1 MLFVHIIKRG
11 EGEYELAGL
20 SEDKELWYILPPEFK
35 NLNDHKVLIA
45 KPTIKNVVLAIKHI
59 NGYRKVGVKIDQNLR
74 EEYFDED
81 ENLCY
86 KGSPL
91 EEVNSTIVSCVNEN
105 ISRTEE
111 ENFLREKIIEL
122 ESKLSK
128 TEVKLH
134 EVEKKFVLD
143 KFDKT
148 QNPIEWLDRY
158 HSECERL
165 NVGNEAKKI
174 EILRFFVDGPSK
186 DWYETNLKKIIIWNI
201 CNLHILKVIINKYI

>member
-11 EGEYELAGL
+11 EVEYELAGL

-45 KPTIKNVVLAIKHI
+45 KPTIKNVVLAIKPI

-91 EEVNSTIVSCVNEN
+91 EEVNSTIVSNEN
-105 ISRTEE
+105 MSRTEE
-111 ENFLREKIIEL
+111 ENFLRQKIIEL

-143 KFDKT
+143 KFDKR

-165 NVGNEAKKI
+165 NVVTKRRK
-174 EILRFFVDGPSK
+174 
-186 DWYETNLKKIIIWNI
+186 
-201 CNLHILKVIINKYI
+201 